1 MTGSL
6 QVKSGTI
13 YMVINTYEGKKRKLR
28 WISTGLPEYGNKRKA
43 QQMLRETLS
52 EMEKHPQ
59 ITEAKVDAYNAL
71 FSDYVRHWLTVVE
84 KKVDVITFQGYD
96 ILAQTHV
103 LPYFDALGVKLKDV
117 TADTLQTYVDEK
129 YAHGRKDGKGGLS
142 ARSVRMHKNVIH
154 QTLEEAIKE
163 GLLYRNPCKAV
174 VLPKTKRYEYHVYTD
189 EDLQT
194 LFDALADDPLLPL
207 IRVTA
212 YYGLRRSEL
221 LGLKWDSID
230 FRRKLITIRRTVTK
244 VTQTVEKDK
253 TKNTSSYRSFPLT
266 PDMEALFR
274 EVKAQQ
280 EKNKRLFARCYQD
293 SDYVF
298 TWPDGHLYRPDYITE
313 RFSNLLKNNNLP
325 HIRFHE
331 LRHSCAS
338 LLLSEG
344 FNLKDVQE
352 WLGHADIKMTANIY
366 GHLDVARKKGI
377 AEKMSEKL
385 SQPQNGGC

>member
-6 QVKSGTI
+6 QTKNGTI

-28 WISTGLPEYGNKRKA
+28 WISTGLSEHGNKRRA
-43 QQMLRETLS
+43 EQMLRETLTK
-52 EMEKHPQ
+52 MEKLPQ
-59 ITEAKVDAYNAL
+59 LTQDKADILNAP
-71 FSDYVRHWLTVVE
+71 FADYVRHWLAVVE
-84 KKVDVITFQGYD
+84 RKVDIITYQGYE
-96 ILAQTHV
+96 ILARTQI
-103 LPYFDALGVKLKDV
+103 LPYFDSLGIKLKNV
-117 TADTLQTYVDEK
+117 TPEILQAYVDEK
-129 YAHGRKDGKGGLS
+129 YANGRKDGKGGLS
-142 ARSVRMHKNVIH
+142 ARTVRMHKNVIH
-154 QTLEEAIKE
+154 QTLEEAVRN
-163 GLLYRNPCKAV
+163 GLLGQNPCKLIT
-174 VLPKTKRYEYHVYTD
+174 LPKTKRYEYQVYTD
-189 EDLQT
+189 DELQT
-194 LFDALADDPLLPL
+194 LFEALADDPMLP
-207 IRVTA
+207 IVRVTA

-230 FRRKLITIRRTVTK
+230 FRRKLITIRRTVTR
-244 VTQTVEKDK
+244 VTKAVEKDK

-266 PDMEALFR
+266 PDMEELFQSI
-274 EVKAQQ
+274 KSQQ
-280 EKNKRLFARCYQD
+280 DQNRRLFAHSYQE
-293 SDYVF
+293 SNYVF

-313 RFSNLLKNNNLP
+313 RFSNLLKNHRLP

-377 AEKMSEKL
+377 ASMMSEKL
-385 SQPQNGGC
+385 SSPST

>member
-6 QVKSGTI
+6 QVKSGTF

-28 WISTGLPEYGNKRKA
+28 WISTGLPEQGNKRKA
-43 QQMLRETLS
+43 EQMLRETLT
-52 EMEKHPQ
+52 EMEKHPR
-59 ITEAKVDAYNAL
+59 ITEDKVDAYNAR
-71 FSDYVRHWLTVVE
+71 FSDYIRHWLAIAE
-84 KKVDVITFQGYD
+84 KRVDAITFQGYD

-103 LPYFDALGVKLKDV
+103 LPYFDDLGVKLKDV
-117 TADTLQTYVDEK
+117 TVDILQAYVDEK
-129 YAHGRKDGKGGLS
+129 HAHGRKDGKGGLS
-142 ARSVRMHKNVIH
+142 ARTVRMHQNVIY
-154 QTLEEAIKE
+154 QTLEEAVKD
-163 GLLYRNPCKAV
+163 GLLHRNPCKSIS
-174 VLPKTKRYEYHVYTD
+174 LPKIKRQEYHIYTG
-189 EDLQT
+189 EDLQM
-194 LFDALADDPLLPL
+194 LFEGLSDDPLLPL

-244 VTQTVEKDK
+244 VTKTVEKDK
-253 TKNTSSYRSFPLT
+253 TKTASSYRSFPLCS
-266 PDMEALFR
+266 DMEALFL
-274 EVKAQQ
+274 EVKAEQ
-280 EKNKRLFARCYQD
+280 EKNRHLFGRAYQE

-298 TWPDGHLYRPDYITE
+298 TWPDGHLYRPDYITR
-313 RFSNLLKNNNLP
+313 RFSNLLKSHDFP
-325 HIRFHE
+325 HIRFHD

-338 LLLSEG
+338 LLLSDG

-377 AEKMSEKL
+377 AERMSEKL
-385 SQPQNGGC
+385 SQSTKCAC